1 MPREKGLMSN
11 RAHWSVAAS
20 LALLCVA
27 ASADDFLPA
36 PESDAFCGAVQKILA
51 STDRQG
57 SVTLFTDMPAYRA
70 SKPMVDPLTNY
81 QVVTYRGQMPI
92 VVSCKVKT
100 AAHLRAAYGEAAA
113 GEQFFC
119 PEITRRVQAQAVAE
133 LRATDPAAAER
144 AASFVIEET
153 EPSITGQSY
162 LQDFQPGFL
171 GEDGRIHFQSPGL
184 FQNYDHWITWFL
196 PERVQGQSYCH
207 IPTVAYMKALATGAM
222 EPGTTVT
229 TTDDAPVTPQR
240 AAAGRSDG
248 GDAS

>member
-1 MPREKGLMSN
+1 MS
-11 RAHWSVAAS
+11 S
-20 LALLCVA
+20 LAQGLVAVFLVLLTGA
-27 ASADDFLPA
+27 ASADDALPS
-36 PESDAFCGAVQKILA
+36 PESEAFCGAVQRILA

-57 SVTLFTDMPAYRA
+57 TVTLFTDMPAYRA

-81 QVVTYRGQMPI
+81 QVVTYRGDMPI

-100 AAHLRAAYGEAAA
+100 AAHLRDAYGEDAA

-119 PEITRRVQAQAVAE
+119 PEITRRVQAQTVAE
-133 LRATDPAAAER
+133 LRGTDPAAAQK
-144 AASFVIEET
+144 AAAFVVDET

-171 GEDGRIHFQSPGL
+171 AEDGKVHFQSPGL

-207 IPTVAYMKALATGAM
+207 IPTVAYMKALATGTM
-222 EPGTTVT
+222 QPGTTVT
-229 TTDDAPVTPQR
+229 TADDAPVTPQQTG
-240 AAAGRSDG
+240 ASAAG
-248 GDAS
+248 GDNPG